1 MQPAHSPD
9 NIPLPADGA
18 PVEKPAQILVVDD
31 DESNRESLRRRL
43 ARHGYAVIAVADG
56 PLALKIIERQTFDL
70 VLLDVMMPG
79 MSGLEVLERVRQRRS
94 HTDLPIIMAT
104 AQDASEDVVRAL
116 DNGANDYV
124 TKPLEFAVV
133 LARVRTQLLL
143 KKAVNLAADLEHR
156 LSARN
161 IDLEAANAKLELHAR
176 RAAYDLETA
185 AKVQKTFLPSR
196 SPKIEGSSFAWVY
209 EPCQELAGDSLNIL
223 QLDVDHVA
231 FYVLDVSG
239 HGVAASLLAVA
250 ATRLLSEIGF
260 GNSIVM
266 HVQDGAMVP
275 VPPAEVAATLN
286 KRFETNSETG
296 QYMTLFYA
304 IYNIRNQ
311 MLTYVSAGHPGAIQ
325 IARGKEPRTLNS
337 TGLPIGF
344 GERYEQQSV
353 HLDASDRVYL
363 YSDGVT
369 EAMNPLSDLFG
380 SERLVSVL
388 QRCQPQGLA
397 DSVAALQAELQTW
410 QDGEPNKDDI
420 SILAMECV
428 STFS

>member
-1 MQPAHSPD
+1 MKTAHSPD
-9 NIPLPADGA
+9 NIPSPADGA
-18 PVEKPAQILVVDD
+18 PAEKPAQILVVDD

-43 ARHGYAVIAVADG
+43 ARHEYLVIAVADG
-56 PLALKIIERQTFDL
+56 PAALEIIERQTFDL

-79 MSGLEVLERVRQRRS
+79 MSGLEVLERVRQHRS

-104 AQDASEDVVRAL
+104 AQDKSEDVVIAL
-116 DNGANDYV
+116 EKGANDYV

-143 KKAVNLAADLEHR
+143 KKAVNLATDLEHR

-196 SPKIEGSSFAWVY
+196 SPKIKGSSFAWVY

-223 QLDVDHVA
+223 QLDEDHVA
-231 FYVLDVSG
+231 FYILDVSG
-239 HGVAASLLAVA
+239 HGVAASLHAVA
-250 ATRLLSEIGF
+250 ATWLLSEIGF

-275 VPPAEVAATLN
+275 VPPAEVADTLN

-296 QYMTLFYA
+296 HFMTLFYA
-304 IYNIRNQ
+304 VYNTRNQ

-325 IARGKEPRTLNS
+325 IARGKEPCTLHG

-344 GERYEQQSV
+344 GEPYEQQSV
-353 HLDASDRVYL
+353 RLDSGDRVYL
-363 YSDGVT
+363 YSDGIT
-369 EAMNPLSDLFG
+369 EAMNPLSNLFG
-380 SERLVSVL
+380 TERLIRVL
-388 QRCQPQGLA
+388 RRGQHLGLA
-397 DSVAALQAELQTW
+397 DVVAAVQTEVRAW
-410 QDGEPNKDDI
+410 QDGEANKDDI

-428 STFS
+428 

>member
-1 MQPAHSPD
+1 MQTAHSPD
-9 NIPLPADGA
+9 NIPSPADGA
-18 PVEKPAQILVVDD
+18 PAEKPAQILVVDD

-43 ARHGYAVIAVADG
+43 ARHEYLVIAVADG
-56 PLALKIIERQTFDL
+56 PAALEIIERQTFDL

-79 MSGLEVLERVRQRRS
+79 MSGLEVLERVRQHRS

-104 AQDASEDVVRAL
+104 AQDKSEDVVIAL
-116 DNGANDYV
+116 EKGANDYV

-143 KKAVNLAADLEHR
+143 KKAVNLATDLEHR

-196 SPKIEGSSFAWVY
+196 SPKIKGSSFAWVY

-223 QLDVDHVA
+223 QLDEDHVA
-231 FYVLDVSG
+231 FYILDVSG
-239 HGVAASLLAVA
+239 HGVAASLHAVA
-250 ATRLLSEIGF
+250 ATWLLSEIGF

-275 VPPAEVAATLN
+275 VPPAEVADTLN

-296 QYMTLFYA
+296 HFMTLFYA
-304 IYNIRNQ
+304 VYNTRNQ

-325 IARGKEPRTLNS
+325 IARGKEPCTLHG

-344 GERYEQQSV
+344 GEPYEQQSV
-353 HLDASDRVYL
+353 RLDSGDRVYL
-363 YSDGVT
+363 YSDGIT
-369 EAMNPLSDLFG
+369 EAMNPLSNLFG
-380 SERLVSVL
+380 TERLIRVL
-388 QRCQPQGLA
+388 RRGQHLGLA
-397 DSVAALQAELQTW
+397 DVVAAVQTEVRAW
-410 QDGEPNKDDI
+410 QDGEANKDDI

-428 STFS
+428 

>member
-1 MQPAHSPD
+1 MQTAHSPD
-9 NIPLPADGA
+9 NIPSPADGA
-18 PVEKPAQILVVDD
+18 PAEKPAQILVVDD

-43 ARHGYAVIAVADG
+43 ARHEYLVIAVADG
-56 PLALKIIERQTFDL
+56 PAALEIIERQTFDL

-79 MSGLEVLERVRQRRS
+79 MSGLEVLERVRQHRS

-104 AQDASEDVVRAL
+104 AQDKSEDVVIAL
-116 DNGANDYV
+116 EKGANDYV

-143 KKAVNLAADLEHR
+143 KKAVNLATDLEHR

-196 SPKIEGSSFAWVY
+196 SPKIKGSSFAWVY

-223 QLDVDHVA
+223 QLDEDHVA
-231 FYVLDVSG
+231 FYILDVSG
-239 HGVAASLLAVA
+239 HGVAASLHAVA
-250 ATRLLSEIGF
+250 ATWLLSEIGF

-275 VPPAEVAATLN
+275 VPPAEVADTLN
-286 KRFETNSETG
+286 KRFETTSETG
-296 QYMTLFYA
+296 HFMTLFYA
-304 IYNIRNQ
+304 VYNTRNQ

-325 IARGKEPRTLNS
+325 IARGKEPCTLHG

-344 GERYEQQSV
+344 GEPYEQQSV
-353 HLDASDRVYL
+353 RLDSGDRVYL
-363 YSDGVT
+363 YSDGIT
-369 EAMNPLSDLFG
+369 EAMNPLSNLFG
-380 SERLVSVL
+380 TERLIRVL
-388 QRCQPQGLA
+388 RRGQHLGLA
-397 DSVAALQAELQTW
+397 DVVAAVQTEVRAW
-410 QDGEPNKDDI
+410 QDGEANKDDI

-428 STFS
+428 

>member
-1 MQPAHSPD
+1 MAHSPD
-9 NIPLPADGA
+9 NIPLPPESD
-18 PVEKPAQILVVDD
+18 PKEDPAHILVVDD

-43 ARHGYAVIAVADG
+43 ARHGYLVVAVADG
-56 PLALKIIERQTFDL
+56 PAALEMIEREVFDL

-79 MSGLEVLERVRQRRS
+79 MSGLEVLERVRQHRS

-104 AQDASEDVVRAL
+104 AQDKSEDVVRAL

-143 KKAVNLAADLEHR
+143 KKAVNLAVDLERR

-161 IDLEAANAKLELHAR
+161 VDLETANAKLELHAR
-176 RAAYDLETA
+176 RATYDLETA
-185 AKVQKTFLPSR
+185 AKVQKTFLPAR

-266 HVQDGAMVP
+266 HVRDGAMVP
-275 VPPAEVAATLN
+275 VPPAQVADTLN

-296 QYMTLFYA
+296 QFMTLFYA
-304 IYNIRNQ
+304 IYNTRNQ

-325 IARGKEPRTLNS
+325 IAHSKKPCILHG

-344 GERYEQQSV
+344 GEQYEQQSV
-353 HLDASDRVYL
+353 RLDPGDRVYL

-369 EAMNPLSDLFG
+369 EAMNPLRDLFG
-380 SERLVSVL
+380 NERLISALERGLDQV
-388 QRCQPQGLA
+388 LA
-397 DSVAALQAELQTW
+397 DSVATLQAEVRTW
-410 QDGEPNKDDI
+410 QNGEAAKDDL
-420 SILAMECV
+420 SVLAMECV
-428 STFS
+428 

>member
-1 MQPAHSPD
+1 MQTAHSPD
-9 NIPLPADGA
+9 NIPSPAQGTPA
-18 PVEKPAQILVVDD
+18 EKPAQILVVDD

-43 ARHGYAVIAVADG
+43 ARHGYEVIAVADG
-56 PLALKIIERQTFDL
+56 RSALEMIERQTFDL
-70 VLLDVMMPG
+70 MLLDVMMPG
-79 MSGLEVLERVRQRRS
+79 MSGLEVLERVRQHRS
-94 HTDLPIIMAT
+94 HTDLPIIMAS
-104 AQDASEDVVRAL
+104 AQDRSEDVVNAL

-156 LSARN
+156 LSDRN
-161 IDLEAANAKLELHAR
+161 VDLEAANAKLELHAR

-196 SPKIEGSSFAWVY
+196 SPKIAGSSFAWVY
-209 EPCQELAGDSLNIL
+209 EPCQALAGDSLNIL
-223 QLDVDHVA
+223 QLDADHVA

-266 HVQDGAMVP
+266 QFRDGAMAP
-275 VPPAEVAATLN
+275 VPPAEVADTLN

-296 QYMTLFYA
+296 QFMTLFYA
-304 IYNIRNQ
+304 IYNARNQ

-325 IARGKEPRTLNS
+325 VGRNKEPCTLHG

-344 GERYEQQSV
+344 GQQYEQQSV
-353 HLDASDRVYL
+353 RLDPGDRVYL

-369 EAMNPLSDLFG
+369 EAMDPSGKQFGDTRLLEAIGRGRTSPLQESVANLNGEIAQWRG
-380 SERLVSVL
+380 SER
-388 QRCQPQGLA
+388 P
-397 DSVAALQAELQTW
+397 
-410 QDGEPNKDDI
+410 KDDI
-420 SILAMECV
+420 SILAVEV
-428 STFS
+428 YPG